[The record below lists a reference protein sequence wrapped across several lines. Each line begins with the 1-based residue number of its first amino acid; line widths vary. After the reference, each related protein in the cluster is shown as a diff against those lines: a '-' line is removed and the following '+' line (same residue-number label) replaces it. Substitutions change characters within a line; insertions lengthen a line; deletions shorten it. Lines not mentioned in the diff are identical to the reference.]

1 MHFPS
6 VLATALGV
14 FAPVLAAPMLS
25 EMPTSAKNG
34 AMLAKRDTCA
44 NYRFMSLGQLD
55 VQNDVLLWAV
65 SVNYSYDRI
74 NWTRINPG
82 DDILVGGSRTFTR
95 GNQLKLIQRDRNFY
109 INMCNVITGSCVV
122 SPGVF
127 QIPSAGKQQWVAS
140 VLVKSVWDG
149 GIETQP
155 FCEVGAQLP
164 NATNP

>member
-1 MHFPS
+1 MHFS
-6 VLATALGV
+6 TILATALGIV
-14 FAPVLAAPMLS
+14 APALAAPMLS
-25 EMPTSAKNG
+25 EMPTSANNS

-55 VQNDVLLWAV
+55 VKNDVLWAM
-65 SVNYSYDRI
+65 SVNYSYDGI

-82 DDILVGGSRTFTR
+82 DDILVGGSRMFTR
-95 GNQLKLIQRDRNFY
+95 GDQLKLIQRDRNFY

-140 VLVKSVWDG
+140 VIVKTVWDG
-149 GIETQP
+149 GITSQP

>member
-1 MHFPS
+1 MHFHPI
-6 VLATALGV
+6 LATALSV
-14 FAPVLAAPMLS
+14 VAPALAVPILS
-25 EMPTSAKNG
+25 EVLTGANSG

-55 VQNDVLLWAV
+55 VENDVLWAM
-65 SVNYSYDRI
+65 SINYSYDGI

-95 GNQLKLIQRDRNFY
+95 GDQLKLVQRDRNFY
-109 INMCNVITGSCVV
+109 INMCNVLTGSCVV

-140 VLVKSVWDG
+140 ILVKSVWDG
-149 GIETQP
+149 GIQTQP

-164 NATNP
+164 DATNP